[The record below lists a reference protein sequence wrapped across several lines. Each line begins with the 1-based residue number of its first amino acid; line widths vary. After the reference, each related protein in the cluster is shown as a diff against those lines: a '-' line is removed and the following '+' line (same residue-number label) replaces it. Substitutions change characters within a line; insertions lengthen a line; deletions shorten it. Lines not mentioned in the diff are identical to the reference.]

1 MLNITHFLCS
11 MGGVT
16 ETANSRAQ
24 KMVPVNAAFSL
35 QHVGETLVED
45 AVLAPFVFL
54 DLLGSLIQVL

>member
-1 MLNITHFLCS
+1 

-24 KMVPVNAAFSL
+24 TVPVNAAFSL
-35 QHVGETLVED
+35 QRVGETLVED

-54 DLLGSLIQVL
+54 DLLGSLIQVLW